1 MNGKELFNI
10 GTKRVTHVLLNYNIL
25 ADSLLIQHTLK
36 DDNNH
41 LMQTFFG
48 IVNLGLNPLI

>member
-10 GTKRVTHVLLNYNIL
+10 GTKRVTDVFLNYNIL
-25 ADSLLIQHTLK
+25 DDSLLIQHILK

-41 LMQTFFG
+41 FMQTFFG
-48 IVNLGLNPLI
+48 IVYLALNPLI